1 MRSESAERE
10 KEKEKKEQQHKLAER
25 AQLPVGNY
33 KQ

>member
-10 KEKEKKEQQHKLAER
+10 KEKKEKEQPHKLEEH